1 MSVNLY
7 NKAYASMKESLP
19 QFKNPE
25 EALSFYLEGA
35 SKYLAK
41 AEKAAQENRIEDR
54 SNLSDKALLIFSGIL
69 SHLEQS
75 SAEEKKNL
83 KPLIEYCYSM
93 NELILRMNMKN
104 SVEMA
109 GSLASEVKRMA
120 DHWKA
125 KSEDVFLN
133 IQHKNERAAHA
144 RAQESSAQSIEAP
157 HLTSTTNDMGP
168 SLSYPKSSHLSTA
181 DFSA

>member
-7 NKAYASMKESLP
+7 NKTYVSMKESLP

-75 SAEEKKNL
+75 SEEERKEL
-83 KPLIEYCYSM
+83 KPLIGYCYSM

-104 SVEMA
+104 NVEMA
-109 GSLASEVKRMA
+109 ASLASEVKRMA
-120 DHWKA
+120 DHWKE
-125 KSEDVFLN
+125 KSENVFLN
-133 IQHKNERAAHA
+133 VQHKNELASHAQTQAAASHA
-144 RAQESSAQSIEAP
+144 IEPSHLAESKDVGS
-157 HLTSTTNDMGP
+157 
-168 SLSYPKSSHLSTA
+168 SLSYPKTSHLSTA

>member
-1 MSVNLY
+1 MSTNLY
-7 NKAYASMKESLP
+7 NKVYTSMKEALP

-25 EALSFYLEGA
+25 EALSFYFEGA

-41 AEKAAQENRIEDR
+41 AEKAARENRIEDR

-75 SAEEKKNL
+75 SPEEKKGL
-83 KPLIEYCYSM
+83 KSLIDYCYSM

-104 SVEMA
+104 DVEMA
-109 GSLASEVKRMA
+109 NSLATEVKRMSE
-120 DHWKA
+120 HWKT
-125 KSEDVFLN
+125 KSEESFLN
-133 IQHKNERAAHA
+133 AQKNTSTVHNGT
-144 RAQESSAQSIEAP
+144 AQESITHPVETPRNTMPTDAHAAP
-157 HLTSTTNDMGP
+157 PYSTEP
-168 SLSYPKSSHLSTA
+168 RLSTA

>member
-1 MSVNLY
+1 MTGNLY
-7 NKAYASMKESLP
+7 SKAYASMKESFP

-41 AEKAAQENRIEDR
+41 AAKAAQENRIEDR

-75 SAEEKKNL
+75 SPEEKKGL
-83 KPLIEYCYSM
+83 KPIIDYCYSM

-109 GSLASEVKRMA
+109 HSLASEVKRMA

-125 KSEDVFLN
+125 KSEELFSDTQYN
-133 IQHKNERAAHA
+133 NELAARA
-144 RAQESSAQSIEAP
+144 RAQESVAESFETPS
-157 HLTSTTNDMGP
+157 LTNSNDMGS
-168 SLSYPKSSHLSTA
+168 SLSYPKASHLSTA